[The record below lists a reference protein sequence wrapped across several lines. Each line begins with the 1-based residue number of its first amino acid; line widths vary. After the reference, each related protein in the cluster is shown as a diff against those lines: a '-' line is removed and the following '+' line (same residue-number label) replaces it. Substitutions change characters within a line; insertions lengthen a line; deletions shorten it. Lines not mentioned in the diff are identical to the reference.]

1 MKKLSTGVTLLA
13 YIAILLS
20 SSRVDSEIQ
29 QAI

>member
-1 MKKLSTGVTLLA
+1 MTKFSTGVKLLA

-29 QAI
+29 QVM